1 MCTSG
6 SNIPVRAAF
15 ITSTVHSAVLYVQ
28 TAKKKPCFSTVYN
41 ACMQSSCTSSC
52 NHRYTTLYSGFV
64 HRSHIGL
71 SREVK
76 QQECER
82 FQTVLSGF
90 NREGLSDGFIVHL
103 KYSAI
108 SLLNTVW
115 IRGVRVQG
123 ILLTSLNTFCHF
135 LLISLYISSVP
146 TIYKVKSSC
155 YFYM

>member
-15 ITSTVHSAVLYVQ
+15 ITSTVHSAVLHVQ

-76 QQECER
+76 QQDSLLKPLS
-82 FQTVLSGF
+82 TVWKRSH
-90 NREGLSDGFIVHL
+90 GLSDGFIVHL